1 MPASANRTRAK
12 TARSVQGARPWPAV
26 VAVLL
31 ALSAVLPPAATYA
44 RQYAF
49 VQALQ
54 FSVFAVLTPGLL
66 TLGTP
71 RRYAASRRLN
81 GEPARRALPP
91 ARAAAWRLVP
101 FMALVIIWRLP
112 VVLDALARYPV
123 LAAAE
128 LVTLVGAG
136 LGVWLAIAGLTPA
149 TPLPRPLRAAM
160 AAIAMWTIWIIA
172 YVTGMSSL
180 PLIPRSAPAV
190 EILGS
195 AMDRQLATAVLWAA
209 PAACLAPVVYY
220 MLMTWLSERD
230 ARDDKQAD
238 PSELGTGPA
247 RRPAAGAIAAL
258 ADPLP
263 CPRMLAAACAGSS
276 FWLQARRKP
285 GQ

>member
-1 MPASANRTRAK
+1 MTQWHTRISRLRFGMPASANRPRGK
-12 TARSVQGARPWPAV
+12 TARSVQGSRPWLAV
-26 VAVLL
+26 VAALL
-31 ALSAVLPPAATYA
+31 ALLAVLPPAATYA

-54 FSVFAVLTPGLL
+54 FSVFAVLAPGLL

-71 RRYAASRRLN
+71 RRYAASRRLS

-112 VVLDALARYPV
+112 AVLDALARYPV
-123 LAAAE
+123 LAEAE

-149 TPLPRPLRAAM
+149 RPLPRPLRAAM
-160 AAIAMWTIWIIA
+160 AAAAMWTVWIVA

-180 PLIPRSAPAV
+180 ALMPRGAPAV

-209 PAACLAPVVYY
+209 PAICLVPVVYY
-220 MLMTWLSERD
+220 MLITWLGERD
-230 ARDDKQAD
+230 TEDDRQ
-238 PSELGTGPA
+238 PELTELGTA
-247 RRPAAGAIAAL
+247 AVRRPPSGWRDRGA
-258 ADPLP
+258 
-263 CPRMLAAACAGSS
+263 R
-276 FWLQARRKP
+276 
-285 GQ
+285 